1 MMIKKY
7 LIYLKSLLNKKIKK
21 FWIKLF
27 TKKYIVYVL
36 LSNHKSW
43 IWTIKKKNL
52 FLNNFPDNKSDTIPI
67 LDIIKW
73 CEDIINKIKPDVIFT
88 HHRGCTNI
96 DHRRLHEAVVVATRP
111 NPRNKVSVI
120 SAEILSSTGYLKPI
134 NFEPNFH
141 IKISKKDLDTKI
153 KAMNTYSTEKRSSP
167 HPRSSDVIKSLSILR
182 GSYSGN
188 EYAESFL
195 IENLL
200 I

>member
-1 MMIKKY
+1 M
-7 LIYLKSLLNKKIKK
+7 
-21 FWIKLF
+21 
-27 TKKYIVYVL
+27 
-36 LSNHKSW
+36 
-43 IWTIKKKNL
+43 
-52 FLNNFPDNKSDTIPI
+52 
-67 LDIIKW
+67 
-73 CEDIINKIKPDVIFT
+73 
-88 HHRGCTNI
+88 
-96 DHRRLHEAVVVATRP
+96 VATRP